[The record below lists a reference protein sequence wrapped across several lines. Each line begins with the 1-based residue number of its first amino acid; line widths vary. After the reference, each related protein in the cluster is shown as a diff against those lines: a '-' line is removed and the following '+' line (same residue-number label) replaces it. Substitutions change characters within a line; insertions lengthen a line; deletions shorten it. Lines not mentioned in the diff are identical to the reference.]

1 MLKHIIMNKLL
12 LLFLLIINTAW
23 SQDVFTVYFDFGL
36 DEINASSQEK
46 LLEWIAKNKEAEI
59 QKIYGYTDAVDTD
72 AYNIELSKRRANT
85 VLKALKDKG
94 VTISNDIEIKA
105 FGENFKQ
112 EMNDADNRRVEIYYT
127 MLSKPKEE
135 KENSFVKAVK
145 AAKKGD
151 VLKVPN
157 LNFYNNSDIILK
169 ESYPV
174 LKTLLKI
181 LQESPKLKID
191 IQGHICCQK
200 KEQNNI
206 SLKRAVAI
214 YKYLIGSG
222 IDTERLT
229 YQSFGSSKPVYPLP
243 EKNEEE
249 RVANR
254 RVEIEIV
261 DN

>member
-1 MLKHIIMNKLL
+1 MKKLL

-23 SQDVFTVYFDFGL
+23 SQDIFTVYFDFAL
-36 DEINASSQEK
+36 DEINVNSQHN

-72 AYNIELSKRRANT
+72 AYNIELSKRRANN
-85 VLKALKDKG
+85 VLKVLKDKG
-94 VTISNDIEIKA
+94 VTISNDIEINA

-112 EMNDADNRRVEIYYT
+112 EKNDADNRRVEIYYT
-127 MLSKPKEE
+127 MLPKPKEE
-135 KENSFVKAVK
+135 KEDAFVKAIK

-157 LNFYNNSDIILK
+157 LHFYNNSDIILK
-169 ESYPV
+169 ESYTA

-181 LQESPKLKID
+181 LQENPKLKID

-206 SLKRAVAI
+206 SLKRAIAT
-214 YKYLIGSG
+214 YKYLVGNG
-222 IDTERLT
+222 IDAERLT
-229 YQSFGSSKPVYPLP
+229 YQSFGSSKPVYSLP

-254 RVEIEIV
+254 RVEIEII

>member
-1 MLKHIIMNKLL
+1 MKKLL
-12 LLFLLIINTAW
+12 LLFLLTINTAW
-23 SQDVFTVYFDFGL
+23 SQDVFTVYFDFAL
-36 DEINASSQEK
+36 DEINTNSQHN

-59 QKIYGYTDAVDTD
+59 QKIYGYTDAADTD
-72 AYNIELSKRRANT
+72 AYNVKLSKRRAYT
-85 VLKALKDKG
+85 VLNTLKANGLSILNS
-94 VTISNDIEIKA
+94 VEIKA
-105 FGENFKQ
+105 FGENFEQ
-112 EMNDADNRRVEIYYT
+112 EKNDADNRRVEIYYT
-127 MLSKPKEE
+127 TKPPKGE
-135 KENSFVKAVK
+135 KEDPFVKVVK
-145 AAKKGD
+145 EAKKGD

-157 LNFYNNSDIILK
+157 LHFYDNSDIILQ

-181 LQESPKLKID
+181 LQENPKLKID
-191 IQGHICCQK
+191 IQGHICCQN

-214 YKYLIGSG
+214 YKYLIGNG
-222 IDTERLT
+222 IDANRLT